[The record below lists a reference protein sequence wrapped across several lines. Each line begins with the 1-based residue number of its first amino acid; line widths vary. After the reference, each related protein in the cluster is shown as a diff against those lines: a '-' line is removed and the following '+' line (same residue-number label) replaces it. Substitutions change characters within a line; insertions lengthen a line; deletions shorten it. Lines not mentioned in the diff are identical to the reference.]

1 LEIPF
6 VSQDF
11 NDWLKENTNQLETS
25 RINIHKQAE
34 LERREAKR
42 QFIGSLVSGIM
53 RTGISIA
60 SAALTGGASVALAG
74 AQAAVATS
82 AAVGQAGIGVAKAGM
97 AANTG
102 NAVGAGAGG
111 IIGSII
117 ARKNAVDEARTK
129 EQNSI
134 RSLNAQR
141 MDTKN
146 IPGNVNENLGIK
158 NELDIKNIIYNKNT
172 DDITFDI
179 TENNQV
185 DKEVIFYD
193 RNVYGSSVSKK
204 IKFENMEELL
214 THNF

>member
-1 LEIPF
+1 M
-6 VSQDF
+6 
-11 NDWLKENTNQLETS
+11 
-25 RINIHKQAE
+25 
-34 LERREAKR
+34 
-42 QFIGSLVSGIM
+42 VSGIM

-134 RSLNAQR
+134 RSLNAQN
-141 MDTKN
+141 MDAKN
-146 IPGNVNENLGIK
+146 IPGNVSGDIGIK
-158 NELDIKNIIYNKNT
+158 GEYDISNITSKKAT
-172 DDITFDI
+172 DDILF
-179 TENNQV
+179 
-185 DKEVIFYD
+185 
-193 RNVYGSSVSKK
+193 
-204 IKFENMEELL
+204 
-214 THNF
+214 